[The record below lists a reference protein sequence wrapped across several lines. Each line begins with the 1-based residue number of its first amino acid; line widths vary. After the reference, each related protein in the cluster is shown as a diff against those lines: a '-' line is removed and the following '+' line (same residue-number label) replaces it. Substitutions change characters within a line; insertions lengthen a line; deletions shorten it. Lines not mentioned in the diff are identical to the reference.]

1 MPESA
6 AEILKSLGVEE
17 MSAQSLSEISFGDA
31 VRLVGESI
39 KERIRA
45 PFLSVISVCAAGI
58 LCSVINNF
66 GSGEMKTVY
75 SAVCTLA
82 AAAAVIIPVKNVL
95 SSGARVITECSD
107 FMLGFIPVYSSVIA
121 ASGGVSSAAG
131 YRTLMLGAST
141 AVARLAGN
149 IIVPLMCVYLALCA
163 AGTVA
168 PIGIDSIAK
177 GVKSFAVWVMSA
189 SAALFSG
196 IMGVGSIV
204 SSSADGA
211 GAKAVKFVVGS
222 AVPVVGG
229 TVSDALAA
237 AKSCLIMARNVLGAY
252 AIVAAAVIFIPPVIS
267 AFAWK
272 ICLSLGAG
280 ASDMLDNK
288 PLSSLLSASSAV
300 MGIMLAMV
308 LLTAITFIFSVTIM
322 IIAGGA
328 AV

>member
-1 MPESA
+1 
-6 AEILKSLGVEE
+6 
-17 MSAQSLSEISFGDA
+17 
-31 VRLVGESI
+31 
-39 KERIRA
+39 
-45 PFLSVISVCAAGI
+45 
-58 LCSVINNF
+58 
-66 GSGEMKTVY
+66 
-75 SAVCTLA
+75 
-82 AAAAVIIPVKNVL
+82 
-95 SSGARVITECSD
+95 
-107 FMLGFIPVYSSVIA
+107 
-121 ASGGVSSAAG
+121 
-131 YRTLMLGAST
+131 MLGAST

-272 ICLSLGAG
+272 ICLFPRRGGKRYARQQAAFIAAFGKLRGNGNYACHGAAYGDSLHFFRY
-280 ASDMLDNK
+280 DNDNRGRCGGVT
-288 PLSSLLSASSAV
+288 LMDGIRSWAFAVCAAAVCAAV
-300 MGIMLAMV
+300 MNMLLPQGSKAH
-308 LLTAITFIFSVTIM
+308 F
-322 IIAGGA
+322 
-328 AV
+328 